1 MLCAQPATT
10 NKIAFRKIIKDL
22 LKITLNILKFICC
35 LTPIQYCYSNVQKY
49 SVKLGT

>member
-22 LKITLNILKFICC
+22 LKITLNILKFIC
-35 LTPIQYCYSNVQKY
+35 LLFDSNPILLFKCSKI
-49 SVKLGT
+49 LC